1 MEQGTKVTLNISSS
15 IGDLIFKEDPNDK
28 YNPHNIEGE
37 VIQIGN
43 EKVRSNPVIVQWSNG
58 YRNSYEYRNLLE
70 L

>member
-1 MEQGTKVTLNISSS
+1 MEQGTKVTLNINSS

-43 EKVRSNPVIVQWSNG
+43 DKVRSNPVIVLWSNG
-58 YRNSYEYRNLLE
+58 YKNSYEYRCLLE

>member
-43 EKVRSNPVIVQWSNG
+43 NKIPSNPVIVQWSNG

-70 L
+70 V

>member
-1 MEQGTKVTLNISSS
+1 METGTKVTLNISSS
-15 IGDLIFKEDPNDK
+15 IGDLIFKEDTNDK

-37 VIQIGN
+37 VVQIGN
-43 EKVRSNPVIVQWSNG
+43 EKIRSNPVIVQWSNG

>member
-1 MEQGTKVTLNISSS
+1 MEQGKKVKLNINSS

-43 EKVRSNPVIVQWSNG
+43 DKVRSNPVIVLWSNG

>member
-15 IGDLIFKEDPNDK
+15 IGDLIFKEDQNDK

-37 VIQIGN
+37 VVQIGN
-43 EKVRSNPVIVQWSNG
+43 EKVRSNPVIVLWSNG

-70 L
+70 V

>member
-15 IGDLIFKEDPNDK
+15 IGDLIFKEDPNDN

-43 EKVRSNPVIVQWSNG
+43 EKIRSNPVIVQWSNG

>member
-43 EKVRSNPVIVQWSNG
+43 SKIPSNPVIVLWSNG
-58 YRNSYEYRNLLE
+58 FKNSYQYNNLLE